1 MLSKILMNLM
11 SSPKRERLE
20 GKIYKRNKKLLWL
33 TMMTIGILKMNL
45 AQGISRF
52 LKEERVCNRKF
63 NNLRLKLSVAIVL

>member
-1 MLSKILMNLM
+1 MNLM

-45 AQGISRF
+45 VQGISRF

-63 NNLRLKLSVAIVL
+63 NNLRLKLSVAIAL